1 MKCIGK
7 LMIVWCLGIAC
18 SSLPQII
25 PAGISTAAQVSDTCH
40 LPFPKG
46 KWQFLHSLEATLP
59 GGQKGFLMGLTVISS
74 SDTSIRSV
82 MMTLEGLVVFD
93 AQFNG
98 QTTVRRAI
106 PPFDSADFASG
117 LIQDIQLIFFEP
129 PGSLIESGSLK
140 NGSSV
145 CRHRDPGG
153 GVVDIVTH
161 PDDSWEIRQYRR
173 DFRLMKTVKGTMDGK
188 GDSSDGVGI
197 PSRIE
202 LMTYGSPEYT
212 LIMNLVEATPL

>member
-1 MKCIGK
+1 MKCLCT
-7 LMIVWCLGIAC
+7 LMVLWSLGIAC

-25 PAGISTAAQVSDTCH
+25 PAGDSTAAQLSDACH

-46 KWQFLHSLEATLP
+46 RWQFLHSLEANLP

-74 SDTSIRSV
+74 SDRSIRSV

-98 QTTVRRAI
+98 QLTVKRAI
-106 PPFDSADFASG
+106 PPFDSSDFASG
-117 LIQDIQLIFFEP
+117 LIQDIRLIFFEP
-129 PGSLIESGSLK
+129 PGPLIESGSLN

-145 CRHRDPGG
+145 CRHGDPNG
-153 GVVDIVTH
+153 GVVDIITRT
-161 PDDSWEIRQYRR
+161 DGNWEIRRYRH
-173 DFRLMKTVKGTMDGK
+173 DDRLVRTVKGTQDGK
-188 GDSSDGVGI
+188 GGSTHPAGI

-202 LMTYGSPEYT
+202 LRAYGSTKYT
-212 LIMNLVEATPL
+212 LIMNLVEALSL